1 MVQTEVT
8 EYNIDNLANHA
19 MSTFFCLL
27 CVSVLLVVVVHL
39 VSLRG
44 TKTLRSD
51 HEISRLK
58 SEIAQRI
65 SEGKHKRFQRGFV
78 FCDEIDY

>member
-39 VSLRG
+39 VSLHG
-44 TKTLRSD
+44 MKILDLITK
-51 HEISRLK
+51 SRDSK

-78 FCDEIDY
+78 FCD

>member
-39 VSLRG
+39 VSLG
-44 TKTLRSD
+44 GMKILDLITK
-51 HEISRLK
+51 SRDK
-58 SEIAQRI
+58 SEIAQRL

-78 FCDEIDY
+78 FLR